1 MKLIALHD
9 KTGKILA
16 AARPAT
22 DNYKG
27 PVPVAGKG
35 TTLVQLEIP
44 QEHAKLDLVSI
55 CTRLRVDARTSK
67 LVEHKAK
74 TRR

>member
-16 AARPAT
+16 AARLT
-22 DNYKG
+22 DDYKG

-35 TTLVQLEIP
+35 HTLVKLEIP
-44 QEHAKLDLVSI
+44 QEHTKLDLVSI
-55 CTRLRVDARTSK
+55 CTKLRVDARTAK

-74 TRR
+74 SKR